1 MHFHGLGTEQS
12 DEKAFYAYQAA
23 ALQNHP
29 HACRNLVRN
38 RCSPVL
44 FLRTLT
50 PTPVP
55 MYAGLHVPPRP
66 RLCQVRGE
74 RGVLPEA
81 GQPTREPTGLMP
93 NDLNYQKKFLRM
105 YWPAWC
111 ISIFILYA

>member
-44 FLRTLT
+44 FPRTLT
-50 PTPVP
+50 PTPCTQAY
-55 MYAGLHVPPRP
+55 MYHHG
-66 RLCQVRGE
+66 RGCAKS
-74 RGVLPEA
+74 EA
-81 GQPTREPTGLMP
+81 NAEYFLKLANQLESQQP
-93 NDLNYQKKFLRM
+93 
-105 YWPAWC
+105 
-111 ISIFILYA
+111 